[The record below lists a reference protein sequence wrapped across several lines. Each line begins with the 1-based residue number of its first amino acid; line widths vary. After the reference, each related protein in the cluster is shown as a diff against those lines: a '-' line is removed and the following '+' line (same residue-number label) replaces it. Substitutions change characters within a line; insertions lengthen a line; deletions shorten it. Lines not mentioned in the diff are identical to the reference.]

1 MELVNPN
8 AALRNLILLGILVEL
23 VTRVVNRVSGV
34 SINDNYQGQQ
44 LTGNYVAELIT
55 QRVNIQLS
63 KRN

>member
-1 MELVNPN
+1 MELANPN
-8 AALRNLILLGILVEL
+8 TALRNLILLGILVEL
-23 VTRVVNRVSGV
+23 ITRVVNRVSGV

>member
-1 MELVNPN
+1 MEIVNPN
-8 AALRNLILLGILVEL
+8 TALRNLILLGILVEL
-23 VTRVVNRVSGV
+23 ITRVVNRVSGV

>member
-1 MELVNPN
+1 MELANPN
-8 AALRNLILLGILVEL
+8 VALRNLILLGILVEL
-23 VTRVVNRVSGV
+23 ITRVVNRVSGV

-63 KRN
+63 KRT

>member
-8 AALRNLILLGILVEL
+8 TALRNLILLGILVEL
-23 VTRVVNRVSGV
+23 ITRVVNRVSGV

-63 KRN
+63 KRT

>member
-8 AALRNLILLGILVEL
+8 TALRNLILLGILVEL
-23 VTRVVNRVSGV
+23 ITRVVNRVSGV

>member
-1 MELVNPN
+1 MEIVNPN
-8 AALRNLILLGILVEL
+8 TALRNLILLGILVEL
-23 VTRVVNRVSGV
+23 ITRVVNRVSGV

-63 KRN
+63 KRA

>member
-8 AALRNLILLGILVEL
+8 TALRNLIMLGILVEL
-23 VTRVVNRVSGV
+23 ITRVVNRVSGV

>member
-8 AALRNLILLGILVEL
+8 TALRNLILLGILVEL

>member
-8 AALRNLILLGILVEL
+8 TALRNLILLGILVEL
-23 VTRVVNRVSGV
+23 ITRVVNRVSGV

-63 KRN
+63 KRA